1 MKSVNQDALTGTPI
15 ELRYVRVKDVLF
27 WDNNPKKH
35 SLDAIIGSIKEHG
48 FRDPSAYDATLNGLV
63 EGNGRAEALSLMQK
77 NKFDVPRG
85 ILVDKETGDWCMP
98 VLFGIDAPSKLAAER
113 YAIDHNNLTMLG
125 GDFTAYD
132 MAKMWETAGYKSI
145 LGTFKD
151 AKAQTFSLDAN
162 DIHMI
167 LNASV
172 INPDVP
178 SINDNSV
185 GDGDSTGTVSMG
197 QVIIR
202 YSNTDYASA
211 IFNTIQGIIED
222 NPEWGAKIVSGAY
235 K

>member
-1 MKSVNQDALTGTPI
+1 MDALTGTPI
-15 ELRYVRVKDVLF
+15 ELRYVRVKDILF
-27 WDNNPKKH
+27 WDKNPKKH
-35 SLDAIIGSIKEHG
+35 VLDAIIGSIKEYG
-48 FRDPSAYDATLNGLV
+48 FRDPSAYDATLDGLV
-63 EGNGRAEALSLMQK
+63 EGNGRAEALALMQK

-85 ILVDKETGDWCMP
+85 ILIDKTTGDWCMP

-113 YAIDHNNLTMLG
+113 YAIDHNNLTMMG

-132 MAKMWETAGYKSI
+132 MAKMWETEGYKTV
-145 LGTFKD
+145 LGTFKS
-151 AKAQTFSLDAN
+151 AKAETFSMDAS

-178 SINDNSV
+178 AIMDQALQNEP
-185 GDGDSTGTVSMG
+185 GDRTANMG

-202 YSNTDYASA
+202 YSNTELESA
-211 IFNTIQGIIED
+211 IFNALQGIIVD